1 MKDLVENRKHISFG
15 KKLSL
20 AGLVLKENGVLWCS
34 CLGVYYATSSVGQLA
49 FRWMDGLRRRWSLP
63 GMNSPALNKAIW
75 EAWDWSA
82 GGEEWTPSED
92 WKESL
97 LRSVL
102 EKHVAR
108 GGVILEIGPGGGRWT
123 GVLIE
128 RSQRYVGVDISATC
142 VEVCQK
148 KFGSDSRASFQV
160 GSGTDL
166 KGIDDSS
173 IDTLWSFDVFVH
185 INRREVE
192 GYADEFRRVLK
203 PGGVGIIHH
212 GSVGGALG
220 GWRSNLTHEGML
232 ELLKARGFE
241 IVDSCKEWTD
251 NGVVHQAG
259 LYQDVITVFRRVA

>member
-15 KKLSL
+15 KKLSI

-34 CLGVYYATSSVGQLA
+34 CLGVYYATSSVGQVA
-49 FRWMDGLRRRWSLP
+49 FRLMDGLRRRWSLP

-97 LRSVL
+97 LRCVL
-102 EKHVAR
+102 DKNVPR
-108 GGVILEIGPGGGRWT
+108 GGAILEIGPGGGRWT
-123 GVLIE
+123 GALIE
-128 RSQRYVGVDISATC
+128 RSAQYTGVDISATC

-148 KFGSDSRASFQV
+148 KFGGDPRVHFQV

-166 KGIDDSS
+166 KGVADAS

-192 GYADEFRRVLK
+192 AYADEFRRVLK

-232 ELLKARGFE
+232 DLLKARGFA
-241 IVDSCKEWTD
+241 IIDSFKEWTD

-259 LYQDVITVFRRVA
+259 LYQDVITVFRNAL